1 METEV
6 STVKCPECGAEINVS
21 DVLFH
26 QVQEQLKKDFEA
38 QIAAKDKEFKAKE
51 QKLQQEK
58 ETLTKAQDALQEQVN
73 TAVKQKLSVEKASL
87 EKSLR
92 KQLDEEK
99 SEQVNALETELKEKS
114 KQITDH
120 NKLKADY
127 ARLQRSTEELKG
139 QVEAEAEQRFNDLL
153 AQEKEKIR
161 SSESEKNQNQI
172 KLKDKLISDLTKKVE
187 EVTLRLE
194 QNSNKQVGEIY
205 EIELREFLKAE
216 FPFDLVDDVPS
227 GIRGADVIQTVRN
240 NTGTISGKILFEN
253 KKTMNFSEG
262 WIGKLKQDGRA
273 VQANALVLVT
283 QAFPKDKT
291 ESHIRDGVW
300 VCSIDDLKIIVTLLR
315 DGIVKTAN
323 AMTSQQNKGTKMEA
337 LYDFLISP
345 QFANSVNALLE
356 NFRKTEKL
364 IAKEKE
370 QALKTFAEREAHL
383 WMSKRALLE
392 LYGNISGIAAD
403 GLNQLTEQVNLL
415 EEPARPAES

>member
-1 METEV
+1 M
-6 STVKCPECGAEINVS
+6 
-21 DVLFH
+21 
-26 QVQEQLKKDFEA
+26 
-38 QIAAKDKEFKAKE
+38 
-51 QKLQQEK
+51 
-58 ETLTKAQDALQEQVN
+58 
-73 TAVKQKLSVEKASL
+73 
-87 EKSLR
+87 
-92 KQLDEEK
+92 
-99 SEQVNALETELKEKS
+99 
-114 KQITDH
+114 
-120 NKLKADY
+120 
-127 ARLQRSTEELKG
+127 
-139 QVEAEAEQRFNDLL
+139 
-153 AQEKEKIR
+153 
-161 SSESEKNQNQI
+161 
-172 KLKDKLISDLTKKVE
+172 ISDLTKKVE

-205 EIELREFLKAE
+205 EIELRDFLKAE

-227 GIRGADVIQTVRN
+227 GIRGADVIMTVRS
-240 NTGTISGKILFEN
+240 TSGTISGKILFEN
-253 KKTMNFSEG
+253 KKTLNFSES
-262 WIGKLKQDGRA
+262 WLGKLKDDGRS

-300 VCSIDDLKIIVTLLR
+300 VCSFDDLKIIVTLLR
-315 DGIVKTAN
+315 DGIIKTAN

-370 QALKTFAEREAHL
+370 SALKTFAEREAHL

-415 EEPARPAES
+415 EEPTRPAES